1 MSELSK
7 FRSLDVFPLVIH
19 LPPDTQV
26 EELIKNEAVWH
37 KSCHLQFCNSKL
49 VKAKERSECIRKREG
64 DDDEV
69 CLSKSLTLSRC
80 QNAKTECCI
89 LCGQALVGQ
98 MLKNNKFPLFRKQ
111 ASCNKSEQLKT
122 ISVLQNNVALST

>member
-7 FRSLDVFPLVIH
+7 FRSLDVFPLVVH

-37 KSCHLQFCNSKL
+37 KSCNSKL
-49 VKAKERSECIRKREG
+49 VKAKERSEGIRKREG

-80 QNAKTECCI
+80 QNAKTERCI

-122 ISVLQNNVALST
+122 ISVLQTNVALSA